1 MTLYATRPCVDMKRG
16 AHSCRPAAK
25 ARRQINTHTCIM
37 LRGGARGRY
46 VWEKD
51 DTKRTH
57 ICVHTRAQG
66 TYAAAQPPSSLDTH
80 APAGRGA
87 NADGAAETRS
97 DSSGEPQMHG
107 LYVPQMHGLYVPGP
121 GVAVA
126 RWKRSIAPQRVSL
139 LVIGRDAEKNVES
152 GCGPKVEYA
161 GNCGPGGPR

>member
-1 MTLYATRPCVDMKRG
+1 MCGRRTTPRP
-16 AHSCRPAAK
+16 
-25 ARRQINTHTCIM
+25 HT
-37 LRGGARGRY
+37 
-46 VWEKD
+46 
-51 DTKRTH
+51 
-57 ICVHTRAQG
+57 CVHTRAQG

-139 LVIGRDAEKNVES
+139 LVIGRDAVKNVES